1 MLANLR
7 LTTSASRDDSA
18 SATDKPEETP
28 HEKLSSIRAYPSH
41 THPLSPQGPAGF
53 RVATMNEPSDI
64 LRSQLRTHVEGGTAV
79 TLVSTRTGIGYHKLV
94 RWLTGKTVTI
104 GYNDAVKLE
113 KYLSGEG
120 E

>member
-18 SATDKPEETP
+18 SAT